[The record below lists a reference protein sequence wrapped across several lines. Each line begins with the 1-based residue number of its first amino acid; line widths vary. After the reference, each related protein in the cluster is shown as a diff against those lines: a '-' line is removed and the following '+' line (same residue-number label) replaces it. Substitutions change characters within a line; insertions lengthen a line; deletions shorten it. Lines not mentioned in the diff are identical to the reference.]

1 MSAPMDRTSALRP
14 SGVLNVMSSPE
25 DAEEEAATTPFPE
38 KSSSLIT
45 APGEAAACS
54 CVGIDETGAA
64 CAEAWVVVCAGG
76 TGSA

>member
-45 APGEAAACS
+45 APVAAAACS
-54 CVGIDETGAA
+54 CVGIDKADTA
-64 CAEAWVVVCAGG
+64 CAEAWIVVCVGG